1 MLYHQDMLRA
11 APLPPAPLPPC
22 ADEPCACARADRDSS
37 GCLTEEEADEY
48 VHLLGQVA
56 TWLSHVRRRACC
68 APARE
73 CLAQAAA
80 RDLAACVYGSAI
92 GAVM

>member
-1 MLYHQDMLRA
+1 M
-11 APLPPAPLPPC
+11 
-22 ADEPCACARADRDSS
+22 
-37 GCLTEEEADEY
+37 
-48 VHLLGQVA
+48 HLLGQVA

-80 RDLAACVYGSAI
+80 RDLAACLYGSAI